1 MDRIGND
8 EAGFTVEFDA
18 VAKSVRVNAW
28 GFWDAPVA
36 AAFGNTVKEGC
47 RFRPPGTE
55 LVLDMTKLKPMR
67 ELGQESFGDLME
79 ALPGLAISR
88 TTVVTASHL
97 TKLQL
102 LRIASARGK
111 KGSVTFVSAEP
122 TKAI

>member
-1 MDRIGND
+1 MDRFGND
-8 EAGFTVEFDA
+8 EAGFTVAFDA
-18 VAKSVRVNAW
+18 TAKSMRVSAW

-36 AAFGNTVKEGC
+36 VAFGDAVKVAC
-47 RFRPPGTE
+47 RTCPPGTE

-67 ELGQESFGDLME
+67 EVGQESFAALMA
-79 ALPGLAISR
+79 ALPGLAISK

-102 LRIASARGK
+102 LRIVSMHGK
-111 KGSVTFVSAEP
+111 KSSVTFVSAEP

>member
-1 MDRIGND
+1 MNRVGND
-8 EAGFTVEFDA
+8 EAGFTVAFDA
-18 VAKSVRVNAW
+18 VAKSVRVSAW

-36 AAFGNTVKEGC
+36 ATFGNTVKDA
-47 RFRPPGTE
+47 FRSCPPGTE
-55 LVLDMTKLKPMR
+55 LFLDMTNLKPMR
-67 ELGQESFGDLME
+67 EEGQESFGALMG

-102 LRIASARGK
+102 LRIASARGA

-122 TKAI
+122 T